1 MAKKK
6 KKDIEEVKDS
16 EEAVDL
22 KEAEDSNEGVGDE
35 QQSDGGDV
43 KKASF
48 PDFENENEAK
58 GANPLS
64 ILNDVALKVVVEL
77 GRTVLTIEEILEL
90 GIGSIIE
97 LDKVSGDP
105 VEILVNR
112 KLIAKG
118 EVVVID
124 EDFGVRITDVMLD
137 KKKEKAN

>member
-6 KKDIEEVKDS
+6 KKDIE
-16 EEAVDL
+16 
-22 KEAEDSNEGVGDE
+22 AEDSKAAIEDE
-35 QQSDGGDV
+35 QQSDSADV

-48 PDFENENEAK
+48 PDFKDENEAK

-64 ILNDVALKVVVEL
+64 ILNDVPLKVVVEL
-77 GRTVLTIEEILEL
+77 GRTVLKIEEILEL

-97 LDKVSGDP
+97 LDKVSGEP
-105 VEILVNR
+105 VEILVNG

-124 EDFGVRITDVMLD
+124 EDFGVRITDVVLD
-137 KKKEKAN
+137 NKNGKATEKNAG